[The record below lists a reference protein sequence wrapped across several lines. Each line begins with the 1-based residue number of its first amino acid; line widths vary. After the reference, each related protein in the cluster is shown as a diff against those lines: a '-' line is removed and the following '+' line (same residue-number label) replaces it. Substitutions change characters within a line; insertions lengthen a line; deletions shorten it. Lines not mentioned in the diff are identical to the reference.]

1 MFLIEADG
9 KRIWNMGDYRQ
20 QGYWGKGLLPT
31 LKKYAT
37 DIDVFI
43 TEGTMIEIINPK
55 EVICIHKEADAE
67 L

>member
-1 MFLIEADG
+1 
-9 KRIWNMGDYRQ
+9 MGDYRQ